1 MLDRLLLGEGADLVG
16 LAAILDTRHVP
27 QPQLAGRSYEPA
39 TAVAKEVGE
48 LLDRD
53 ARLDVNLVGL
63 AEGGSPRWVGV
74 KYQQHRGTRRHL
86 EHQLI
91 AHPDQHGFSL
101 PVRPFVLPSERLRKC
116 K

>member
-16 LAAILDTRHVP
+16 LAAILDKSHVP

-39 TAVAKEVGE
+39 AAVAKEVGE

-63 AEGGSPRWVGV
+63 AEGGGPRRVGV
-74 KYQQHRGTRRHL
+74 KYQQHWGTRRHL

-91 AHPDQHGFSL
+91 AHPDHHAFSL
-101 PVRPFVLPSERLRKC
+101 PLRSFVLPSERLTNC